1 MQRLEELVGRDQL
14 DAYAT
19 VYQRERRQRNQ
30 QVVGAALTEEEQA
43 IRQTV
48 LADTEVNR
56 LYEQYLAI
64 AKAHGLLDPTF
75 EENDEIPQDQH

>member
-30 QVVGAALTEEEQA
+30 QVVGAALTQEERA
-43 IRQTV
+43 IRETV
-48 LADTEVNR
+48 LADSEVNA

-64 AKAHGLLDPTF
+64 AKAHGVLDPTF
-75 EENDEIPQDQH
+75 EENDELPQDQH